1 MDSIDYP
8 GEIEKLKQ
16 ARDEALRAARSA
28 VRDASRVNRIL
39 TVLSEP
45 EPLEHLLEKLLTTV
59 SELFSSD
66 IVVLLDPSGTGSY
79 YPVASVGIPED
90 YELEA
95 APKGYIAPLFKMF
108 HVGTVLDQEVI
119 QTNPVLHEV
128 SQVLGVEEAAWIPMK
143 GSPELRGAL
152 ILARCTPSP
161 FTRQELDLLTAMAY
175 RISLTLDQIKNT
187 NQLKHIIQG
196 NQNIG
201 HHLEELAIGEEA
213 VQTFP
218 VIVGADA
225 AVLYRCKDDFDI
237 ICTSVPEKIPNDAP
251 QWPLWAKLLS
261 NDQTILLG
269 EAVSTTNSDQS
280 RFPADSA
287 DFQYR
292 AVLAAP
298 MFRDGQLHSL
308 LCAFRINAIDFT
320 EETKQMATLYSGQ
333 IAAAQENAHLYSALR
348 DELRERLSI
357 EASLR
362 ESETRFKALL
372 KNISDVIAVLNSDGT
387 IKYVGEVAARTLWGR
402 TTEDL
407 VGTSLF
413 DRVHSDNLKTIT
425 AVIEDALKKPGE
437 NISAIVRMRDGDTD
451 TWRYFDIVL
460 TNLLHDSSVNG
471 IVSTFHDVTETKIFE
486 KELTELAFRDP
497 LTGLSNRA
505 HFLGQVRLSLKLAS
519 DQSTSAAI
527 IFFDLDN
534 FKYVNDKFGHAAGDE
549 TLRTIAERVEGCLRS
564 NDIAARLGG
573 DEFTILIENIKDH
586 NLLLPILDR
595 LLATLMEP
603 IWLNGI
609 EVNVGGSIGIAIS
622 VMNDDAES
630 LLRKADLAM
639 YRAKNSGKGRYVIY
653 NPSFERPVKLE
664 IGCKVDEQSL

>member
-1 MDSIDYP
+1 MDSVERPSAITS
-8 GEIEKLKQ
+8 EIAKLKQ
-16 ARDEALRAARSA
+16 VRDEALRAARSA

-45 EPLEHLLEKLLTTV
+45 APLELLLEKLLATV

-66 IVVLLDPSGTGSY
+66 IVVLLDPAGTGNY
-79 YPVASVGIPED
+79 FPVASVGIPKD
-90 YELEA
+90 YVLEA
-95 APKGYIAPLFKMF
+95 APRHSFSPLFKTF
-108 HVGTVLDQEVI
+108 HVGTVLEQEVI
-119 QTNPVLHEV
+119 QANPIMHEL
-128 SQVLGVEEAAWIPMK
+128 SQLLGVEAAAWIPMK

-161 FTRQELDLLTAMAY
+161 FSRQELDLLTAMAY
-175 RISLTLDQIKNT
+175 RISLTLDQIQNT
-187 NQLKHIIQG
+187 NQLKHIIHGGQK
-196 NQNIG
+196 IG
-201 HHLEELAIGEEA
+201 HHLEESAIAEEA
-213 VQTFP
+213 VRTFP

-225 AVLYRCKDDFDI
+225 AVLYRCNDAFHI
-237 ICTSVPEKIPNDAP
+237 ICTSVPKKITKDTP
-251 QWPLWAKLLS
+251 QWSLLAKLLS
-261 NDQTILLG
+261 NDQTILMG
-269 EAVSTTNSDQS
+269 KAVSTTNSDQS
-280 RFPADSA
+280 RFPADSP

-320 EETKQMATLYSGQ
+320 EETKQMAMLYSGQ

-362 ESETRFKALL
+362 ESETRFKTLL

-387 IKYVGEVAARTLWGR
+387 IKYVGEAAARTLWGR
-402 TTEDL
+402 TAEDL
-407 VGTSLF
+407 VGTPLL
-413 DRVHSDNLKTIT
+413 DRVHSDDIKTT
-425 AVIEDALKKPGE
+425 TVVIEDALRQPGE
-437 NISAIVRMRDGDTD
+437 NISTIVRMRDGDTD

-497 LTGLSNRA
+497 LTGLSNRG
-505 HFLGQVRLSLKLAS
+505 HFIDQVRLALKIAD
-519 DQSTSAAI
+519 DQSTSVAI

-534 FKYVNDKFGHAAGDE
+534 FKYVNDTFGHAAGDE
-549 TLRTIAERVEGCLRS
+549 TLRTITQRIEGCLRN

-573 DEFTILIENIKDH
+573 DEFTILIANIKDH
-586 NLLLPILDR
+586 HLLQPILDR
-595 LLATLMEP
+595 LLAALMEP
-603 IWLNGI
+603 IRLNGT
-609 EVNVGGSIGIAIS
+609 EVNVGGSMGAAMS
-622 VMNDDAES
+622 VSGDDAES

-639 YRAKNSGKGRYVIY
+639 YRAKHSGKGRYVFY
-653 NPSFERPVKLE
+653 DSSLE
-664 IGCKVDEQSL
+664 KGLSG